1 MALAA
6 RRKSRNYSS
15 TILAALEA
23 AADASGEPT
32 PLTSAAVEIAAG
44 FWGRAFAMADVTGAE
59 KYFSPELLAW
69 IGRAM
74 VRHGEALLLIDPDD
88 EALMPL
94 SHDCSITG
102 GPLESDWRYRV
113 TLHGPTAQTDMT
125 VAAERIVHVRYA
137 FEDKEPW
144 RGLSPIA
151 FASQTGALA
160 AGLERTLKWEATSNV
175 GYLLP
180 VPQDVI
186 GGDDDDDPLA
196 KLRSTLKD
204 LKGKTAIL
212 ESTRSIAPTMGAA
225 PAADWKPSRLG
236 ASPPESLIAL
246 RYAALASMLA
256 VMGVSPALAGVTA
269 TSAAPAASREA
280 WRQFLHGTVQPAARL
295 VAAEAS
301 KKLGNEVAFNFD
313 RLFASDLQGRARAF
327 QSMVKGGMDVAKAA
341 ALSGLMAADDAA

>member
-1 MALAA
+1 M
-6 RRKSRNYSS
+6 RWPWKRVEKRNYSS

-23 AADASGEPT
+23 AADASGDPT

-44 FWGRAFAMADVTGAE
+44 FWGRAFAMADVTGAD

-74 VRHGEALLLIDPDD
+74 VRHGEALMLIEPDD

-94 SHDCSITG
+94 SCDTSIEG
-102 GPLESDWRYRV
+102 GPMETEWTYRV
-113 TLHGPTAQTDMT
+113 TMHGPTTQTDMT
-125 VAAERIVHVRYA
+125 VASERVVHCRYA
-137 FEDKEPW
+137 FEEKEPW
-144 RGLSPIA
+144 RGLAPIA

-160 AGLERTLKWEATSNV
+160 AGLERTLKWEANGNL

-180 VPQDVI
+180 VPQDVT
-186 GGDDDDDPLA
+186 GGDDDTDPLA
-196 KLRSTLKD
+196 TLRSTLKD

-212 ESTRSIAPTMGAA
+212 ESTRSMAPSMGSA
-225 PAADWKPSRLG
+225 PPSDWKPQRLG
-236 ASPPESLIAL
+236 ANPPETLVEL
-246 RYAALASMLA
+246 RYAALASLLA
-256 VMGVSPALAGVTA
+256 VMGVSPALAGVTNTA
-269 TSAAPAASREA
+269 VAPAASREA

-301 KKLGNEVAFNFD
+301 RKLGIDVEFNFD

-327 QSMVKGGMDVAKAA
+327 QSMVTGGMDVTKAA
-341 ALSGLMAADDAA
+341 SLSGLLAADA

>member
-1 MALAA
+1 M
-6 RRKSRNYSS
+6 RWPWQRVEKRNYSS

-44 FWGRAFAMADVTGAE
+44 FWGRAFAMADVNGGE
-59 KYFSPELLAW
+59 NYFSPELLAW

-74 VRHGEALLLIDPDD
+74 VRHGEALMLIDPD
-88 EALMPL
+88 APLMPL
-94 SHDCSITG
+94 SCDSSIEG
-102 GPLESDWRYRV
+102 GPMESDWRYRV

-180 VPQDVI
+180 VPQDVT
-186 GGDDDDDPLA
+186 GGDDADDPLA
-196 KLRSTLKD
+196 TLRATLKD

-225 PAADWKPSRLG
+225 PASDWKPQRLG
-236 ASPPESLIAL
+236 ASPPEGLIAL

-301 KKLGNEVAFNFD
+301 RKLGIEVAFNFD
-313 RLFASDLQGRARAF
+313 RLFASDLQGSARAF
-327 QSMVKGGMDVAKAA
+327 QSMVTGGMDVAKAA